1 MTEAQQ
7 ETEVA
12 VNSEPLL
19 GARLKAVREEK
30 KLTIAE
36 VASQLRLVRGN
47 IELLEQGRWDQL
59 HGRAY
64 ARGYLIS
71 YIKFLGLPETELLAA
86 FDKEYSAA
94 VNTPQPQNQ
103 QAKKSG
109 LPASA
114 KVGVFLLIL
123 GGIVWFYYPLWS
135 HKLGS
140 WIAQDKTADPSM
152 LSAEKKESASESKE
166 NKPPVPTTRK
176 QDSEQAESE
185 RSDQSP
191 DAMMTK
197 TEPTISAAPDTT
209 QQLVEEHT
217 VDSQPKADSDTLQLA
232 IAGETAQKIVQ
243 TVQEG
248 QTQLDN
254 ARPQQ
259 EDEASTKQEK
269 AKDGQPH
276 NKDEAQSQPVVPPLV
291 TVDLHFS
298 DECWIKIT
306 DAAGKTLL
314 NKLMP
319 ADSHQT
325 VIGQAPL
332 QFSVGRSS
340 ALSMTVNGQAF
351 DMTPYQKRE
360 VAHFTIMQP
369 EL

>member
-1 MTEAQQ
+1 MTESQQ

-71 YIKFLGLPETELLAA
+71 YIKFLGLPETELLTA

-114 KVGVFLLIL
+114 KVGVFLLLL
-123 GGIVWFYYPLWS
+123 GGLAWYSYFLWQN
-135 HKLGS
+135 KLGF
-140 WIAQDKTADPSM
+140 WMAHDAPST
-152 LSAEKKESASESKE
+152 LSDEKKEIASESKE
-166 NKPPVPTTRK
+166 NDKPPVPTTRR
-176 QDSEQAESE
+176 QDGEQAESE

-191 DAMMTK
+191 DVLMTE
-197 TEPTISAAPDTT
+197 TEPAILAVPDTT

-217 VDSQPKADSDTLQLA
+217 VDSQPKADGDTPQTV
-232 IAGETAQKIVQ
+232 ISGETAQKIVQ

-248 QTQLDN
+248 QTQRDN
-254 ARPQQ
+254 ALSQQ

-269 AKDGQPH
+269 AKDSQPH
-276 NKDEAQSQPVVPPLV
+276 SKDEAQSQPVLPPLV

-325 VIGQAPL
+325 VMGQAPL

-340 ALSMTVNGQAF
+340 AVSMTVNGQAF